1 MEQKYYR
8 DLKHS
13 YAVCSC
19 GADIMEK
26 KDTRYQLKMIESGRI
41 PKLLKCSLRKINQE
55 NFIYYDISSMMSLE
69 DRYSSKGMGY
79 EELMQLFSDMK
90 SMIEGLSEHLL
101 GNEGIVLDCKS
112 VFCNLSSGEYQFMY
126 YPDHGE
132 NVTAEEFFESVLC
145 ITDHDDEKAVELIY
159 SLCDKAQL
167 SDVLLIDILTDM
179 LKEPVEE
186 EAPLVKEPEVY
197 FEEEEEIEEPE
208 ETGMERAKRRLGGK
222 AEIFFSLLFV
232 AVIIGLMYIRVNY
245 VLTKEENLLSIAIM
259 LVCGVTG
266 AIAFLSGLKTM
277 KGPQREKKTK
287 DYQEDVE
294 EYESYD
300 DYTDYADEV
309 SYDIPIRVTASTKEV
324 KKLDLGDSEE
334 TVVLDAEETENM
346 TLYSRNMD
354 KTIRICLDKFPLT
367 IGKMEGCVDRVLSDA
382 SVSRIHCKFLRD
394 EKGIALVDLGSTNG
408 SFRNGLKLIPQEKNY
423 IEEGDEVK
431 LGRICFDIR

>member
-1 MEQKYYR
+1 MEQKFYR

-19 GADIMEK
+19 GTDIMEK
-26 KDTRYQLKMIESGRI
+26 KDTRYQLKIMESGRI
-41 PKLLKCSLRKINQE
+41 PKLLKSSLRKINQE

-69 DRYSSKGMGY
+69 DRYSSRGMGY
-79 EELMQLFSDMK
+79 DELMQLFSDMK
-90 SMIEGLSEHLL
+90 IMIEGLSEHLL

-126 YPDHGE
+126 YPNYGE
-132 NVTAEEFFESVLC
+132 NAPVEAFFESVLC
-145 ITDHDDEKAVELIY
+145 ITDHDDERAVELIY
-159 SLCDKAQL
+159 GLCDKAQL
-167 SDVLLIDILTDM
+167 SEVLLIDILSDL
-179 LKEPVEE
+179 LKEPEE
-186 EAPLVKEPEVY
+186 EKIELIKEPEVY

-208 ETGMERAKRRLGGK
+208 ETGMERAKRRLSGK
-222 AEIFFSLLFV
+222 AELFFSLLFV

-259 LVCGVTG
+259 LVSGVTG
-266 AIAFLSGLKTM
+266 AVAFLSGLKTM
-277 KGPQREKKTK
+277 NGPKKEKEVKE
-287 DYQEDVE
+287 YEEDIE
-294 EYESYD
+294 EYDNYD
-300 DYTDYADEV
+300 DFGDEV
-309 SYDIPIRVTASTKEV
+309 SYDIPIHVTASIKEA
-324 KKLDLGDSEE
+324 KKLDLGQCEE
-334 TVVLDAEETENM
+334 TVVLDAEETEHM

-354 KTIRICLDKFPLT
+354 KTIRICLDKLPIT

-394 EKGIALVDLGSTNG
+394 ENGVALVDLGSTNG
-408 SFRNGLKLIPQEKNY
+408 SFRNGLKLVPQEKNY

>member
-26 KDTRYQLKMIESGRI
+26 KDTRYQLKIMESGRI

-69 DRYSSKGMGY
+69 DRYSSRGMGY
-79 EELMQLFSDMK
+79 DELMQLFSDMK
-90 SMIEGLSEHLL
+90 IMIEGLSEHLL

-126 YPDHGE
+126 YPNYSESGS
-132 NVTAEEFFESVLC
+132 AEAFFESVLC

-159 SLCDKAQL
+159 GLCDKAQL
-167 SDVLLIDILTDM
+167 SDVLLIDVLGDL

-186 EAPLVKEPEVY
+186 KIELIKEPEVY
-197 FEEEEEIEEPE
+197 FEEEEEMEEPE

-222 AEIFFSLLFV
+222 AELFFSLLFV

-259 LVCGVTG
+259 LVSGVTG
-266 AIAFLSGLKTM
+266 VIAFLSGIKTM
-277 KGPQREKKTK
+277 NGPKQEKKNN
-287 DYQEDVE
+287 DYEEDIE
-294 EYESYD
+294 EYDNYD
-300 DYTDYADEV
+300 DFDDDV
-309 SYDIPIRVTASTKEV
+309 SYDIPIHVTASTKEV
-324 KKLDLGDSEE
+324 KKLDLGECEE
-334 TVVLDAEETENM
+334 TVVLDAEEAEHM
-346 TLYSRNMD
+346 TLYSRNTD
-354 KTIRICLDKFPLT
+354 KTIRISLDKLPIT

-394 EKGIALVDLGSTNG
+394 ENGVALVDLGSTNG